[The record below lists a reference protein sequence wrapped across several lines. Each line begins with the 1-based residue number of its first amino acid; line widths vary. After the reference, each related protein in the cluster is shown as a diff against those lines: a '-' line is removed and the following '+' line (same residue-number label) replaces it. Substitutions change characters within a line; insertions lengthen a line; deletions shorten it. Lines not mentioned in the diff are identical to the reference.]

1 MDQDEAKLIVEEVD
15 MTEMQLT
22 VIETSDCQE
31 HHATE

>member
-1 MDQDEAKLIVEEVD
+1 MDQEEAKLIVEEVD
-15 MTEMQLT
+15 MAEMQLT